1 MGMSALGSVLDA
13 MLRNIAAIEAV
24 NGEQGRR
31 KIMRE
36 IVADQ
41 LRQTVAVLTAVA
53 EDTELHDMLLRAAE
67 KTAESLRQGRK
78 LMVAG
83 NGGSAADAQ
92 HLVAEF
98 VSRLVKDRP
107 ALRAVALTTDSSILT
122 AVGNDYG
129 YEYVF
134 TRQIEALG
142 QRGDIFLAIST
153 SGNSP
158 NVVRALDLARSTG
171 ILTIGLTG
179 ANGGRMSKLCD
190 YCLRIP
196 STVTMNI
203 QEAHLALEHIF
214 CLLVERIYFADMRTE
229 DQESTLTGCK

>member
-1 MGMSALGSVLDA
+1 MQD
-13 MLRNIAAIEAV
+13 
-24 NGEQGRR
+24 
-31 KIMRE
+31 

-41 LRQTVAVLTAVA
+41 LRQTVAVLTNVA
-53 EDTELHDMLLRAAE
+53 QDSELHAVLVGAAQE
-67 KTAESLRQGRK
+67 TARSLKAGHK

-107 ALRAVALTTDSSILT
+107 ALRAIALTTDSSILT

-129 YEYVF
+129 YECTF
-134 TRQIEALG
+134 ARQIEALG
-142 QRGDIFLAIST
+142 QPGDIFLAIST

-158 NVVRALDLARSTG
+158 NILRALELAHSTG
-171 ILTIGLTG
+171 IVTVGLTG
-179 ANGGRMSKLCD
+179 ARGGRMVELCD
-190 YCLRIP
+190 FCLRMP
-196 STVTMNI
+196 SDLTMKI

-214 CLLVERIYFADMRTE
+214 CLLVEQIYFA
-229 DQESTLTGCK
+229 S

>member
-1 MGMSALGSVLDA
+1 MTV
-13 MLRNIAAIEAV
+13 LRNETFRLR
-24 NGEQGRR
+24 GRLENVVDSTGR
-31 KIMRE
+31 LKQMQD

-41 LRQTVAVLTAVA
+41 LRQTVAVLTNVA
-53 EDTELHDMLLRAAE
+53 EDSKLHAVLVGAAE
-67 KTAESLRQGRK
+67 ETAKALKAGHK

-107 ALRAVALTTDSSILT
+107 ALRAIALTTDSSILT

-129 YEYVF
+129 YECTF
-134 TRQIEALG
+134 ARQIEALG
-142 QRGDIFLAIST
+142 QPGDIFLAIST

-158 NVVRALDLARSTG
+158 NILRALELAHSTG
-171 ILTIGLTG
+171 IVTIGLTG
-179 ANGGRMSKLCD
+179 SRGGQMLELCD
-190 YCLRIP
+190 FCLRMP
-196 STVTMNI
+196 SDLTMKI

-214 CLLVERIYFADMRTE
+214 CLLVEQIYFAN
-229 DQESTLTGCK
+229 